1 VIQNKLMIKLVLQPL
16 STLWGFAYRVRRSF
30 YEYGILKKS
39 YFKVPIISV
48 GNLTFGGTGK
58 TPLIIW
64 LIKKL
69 EGYDCDPVILTRGYR
84 GKLEK
89 SSGIIKGGQKFLCNP
104 YEFGD
109 EPLLISKKMSRG
121 AVIVGKRRAE
131 NLKKYFYQ
139 VEPDIVLL
147 DDGFQHIQLY
157 RSFNIVI
164 FDALLPLE
172 SYKTAPLGYLREGL
186 PALKDADVVLIS
198 RADQVTNEKLDGLLS
213 MLHQHLNPA
222 ALIGRFKY
230 VPIGIF
236 DGFDKKVM
244 ELEELTGKS
253 IIALTAIASPD
264 SFYHLLEGHGATIVD
279 KIVYPDHHFFS
290 YDDINDILMSS
301 VKNNAIVITSEKDM
315 VKIRKVTKDPR
326 IICVNIDIQFLSG
339 EEQLL
344 GKLRS
349 ILNLDYN
356 IEKSEG

>member
-1 VIQNKLMIKLVLQPL
+1 MLQNKLMIRFILQPL
-16 STLWGFAYRVRRSF
+16 SIIWDFAYRVRRSF
-30 YEYGILKKS
+30 YEYGILKKN

-48 GNLTFGGTGK
+48 GNITFGGTGK

-64 LIKKL
+64 LISKL
-69 EGYDCDPVILTRGYR
+69 EEFNCDTVVLTRGYR

-109 EPLLISKKMSRG
+109 EPLLISKKMNRG
-121 AVIVGKRRAE
+121 AVVVGKKRAE
-131 NLKKYFYQ
+131 NLKKYFYEI
-139 VEPDIVLL
+139 EPDIVLL

-172 SYKTAPLGYLREGL
+172 SYRTAPLGYLREGL
-186 PALKDADVVLIS
+186 AALKDADVILIS
-198 RADQVTNEKLDGLLS
+198 RADQVESDKIDKLLDLVN
-213 MLHQHLNPA
+213 QHLNPS
-222 ALIGRFKY
+222 ALIGKFKY
-230 VPIGIF
+230 IPSGIY

-244 ELEELTGKS
+244 ELDELDGKNV
-253 IIALTAIASPD
+253 IALTAIASPD

-315 VKIRKVTKDPR
+315 VKIRKVTKDSR
-326 IICVNIDIQFLSG
+326 IICVNIDIKFLSG

-344 GKLRS
+344 GKVRD

-356 IEKSEG
+356 SEKNKG